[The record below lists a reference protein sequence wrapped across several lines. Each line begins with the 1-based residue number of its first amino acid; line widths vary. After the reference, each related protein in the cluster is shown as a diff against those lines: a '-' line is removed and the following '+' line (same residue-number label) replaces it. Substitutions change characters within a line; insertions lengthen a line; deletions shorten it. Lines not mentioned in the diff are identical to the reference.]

1 MNGNMQKPYSNNQVK
16 NNKPS
21 VPMSKDNILTGHFQG
36 SMNGGHNKTQTYFYV
51 MANQRIHKLMLQ
63 EKIRLLTPF
72 TPPYMRLFCTY
83 RVYNVPHSAVW
94 KDYEKF
100 FGQKG
105 GASEEKIKEIPNL
118 GNINIPTIKAITP
131 EGEDENDYVYITDT
145 ALWRD
150 HILSPYLPRT
160 GTGKTFLEGDDT
172 KFPKM
177 SILAIRGRM
186 KIANLY
192 ERNKEFD
199 EEFEVYEDENVEDVV
214 KALTEIKEQKYVE
227 RYMGRAKN
235 NNNYYSDFRTEL
247 QGLEASYPPSDMS
260 ANTSLENWMAN
271 FENLIAESRS
281 EAENANLNDNE
292 LIAKLRG
299 SQLLTEGRVTKIA
312 EKTIPLNYSSITQTN
327 YNNIAN
333 EKAQATGTQG
343 AYSYTE
349 INIPILEEIKFKE
362 DGIVHIVATVW
373 AEKIYE
379 TAYDR
384 MDLNVG
390 ALDLYRPDM
399 LEAKKDILYR
409 AEIDNSEVFDEGLL
423 KTTDY
428 YESMGFKRKY
438 NEYFKLRNTIFGDLT
453 TNPYY
458 DWDDLGD
465 SSSKYDSLLFDRI
478 TQDRLLLTNNTYQ
491 FNLMGARMT
500 YDADRNQYIKLNY
513 WQDYTDILI
522 NKNLA
527 YKENVYN
534 GPDLADIGRNGKQY
548 VIITGQNQVDFVGN
562 LTMLTTLPIDDSIK
576 SNMTNWAEH

>member
-16 NNKPS
+16 NDKPS
-21 VPMSKDNILTGHFQG
+21 VPMSRGNILTGHFQG

-51 MANQRIHKLMLQ
+51 MANQYIDKLMLQ

-72 TPPYMRLFCTY
+72 TPPYMKLFCTF

-94 KDYEKF
+94 KDYEEF

-105 GASEEKIKEIPNL
+105 GTSIEKIKEIPNL
-118 GNINIPTIKAITP
+118 GGQNIPTIRIGANP
-131 EGEDENDYVYITDT
+131 QGSALYTDT
-145 ALWRD
+145 AAWRD
-150 HILSPYLPRT
+150 HIFSPYLPRT
-160 GTGKTFLEGDDT
+160 GDGKIYNSDIEI
-172 KFPKM
+172 KFPKV
-177 SILAIRGRM
+177 SILGMRGRI
-186 KIANLY
+186 KIYNMF

-199 EEFEVYEDENVEDVV
+199 EELLVYDDDNILDVYNHISNLKNQIEVE
-214 KALTEIKEQKYVE
+214 KYL
-227 RYMGRAKN
+227 GRAKN

-247 QGLEASYPPSDMS
+247 QGLEASYPPADMS
-260 ANTSLENWMAN
+260 ADMSLENWMAN

-281 EAENANLNDNE
+281 EAENANLNENE

-349 INIPILEEIKFKE
+349 VNIPILEKIKFKE
-362 DGIVHIVATVW
+362 DGIVHIIATVW

-379 TAYDR
+379 SSYDR
-384 MDLNVG
+384 MDLNVN

-399 LEAKKDILYR
+399 LEAKKDIMYR
-409 AEIDNSEVFDEGLL
+409 AEIDNTILL
-423 KTTDY
+423 DDKNNTKDY
-428 YESMGFKRKY
+428 YQTLGFKRKY

-453 TNPYY
+453 SNPYY
-458 DWDDLGD
+458 NYDDKKEGEL
-465 SSSKYDSLLFDRI
+465 KYDAIKFDQI
-478 TQDRLLLTNNTYQ
+478 DINNIILTNNTYQ
-491 FNLMGARMT
+491 FNLIGGMT
-500 YDADRNQYIKLNY
+500 NYDADSNNYMSLNY

-527 YKENVYN
+527 YKEPVYN
-534 GPDLADIGRNGKQY
+534 GPDTDAAGDDNGKY
-548 VIITGQNQVDFVGN
+548 YIIITGQNQIDFVGN
-562 LTMLTTLPIDDSIK
+562 LTMLCDLPVDDSIR
-576 SNMTNWAEH
+576 TNWTEWGEH